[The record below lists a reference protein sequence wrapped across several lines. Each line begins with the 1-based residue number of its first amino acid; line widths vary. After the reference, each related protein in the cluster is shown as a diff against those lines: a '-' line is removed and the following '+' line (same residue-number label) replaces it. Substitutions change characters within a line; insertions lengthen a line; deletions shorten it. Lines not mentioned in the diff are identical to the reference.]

1 MANPILVTVIGG
13 YLGAGKTT
21 LLNHILRSA
30 DERVAVLVND
40 FGSVNIDAALIES
53 ADGSTISL
61 ANGCICCSLVDG
73 FGAALE
79 TVRAISPLP
88 ERLVIEAS
96 GVANPAQV
104 AAYAH
109 GPGLALDAVITVVD
123 AEQVRRQARNE
134 LIADVISQQIEA
146 ADLVVLNKC
155 DLADDAE
162 AVSVWLSDR
171 TSAAII
177 RSVESVV
184 DLAAILGI
192 ETLGQRT
199 TSPKVSAAQF
209 ETWTERFEEPLDRI
223 ELEKRLRDLPEEI
236 VRAKG
241 IVRFTDSPHVRS
253 IVQLVGPRIAVS
265 DSGEWPGGPSV
276 VTFISITSGENTQSE
291 H

>member
-1 MANPILVTVIGG
+1 MASRILVTVIGG

-21 LLNHILRSA
+21 LVNHILRSA

-134 LIADVISQQIEA
+134 LIADVIGQQIEA
-146 ADLVVLNKC
+146 ADLLVLNKC
-155 DLADDAE
+155 DLASDAD
-162 AVSVWLSDR
+162 AVSTWLSDR
-171 TSAAII
+171 TSAVII
-177 RSVESVV
+177 PSIESVV
-184 DLAAILGI
+184 DLTAVLGI
-192 ETLGQRT
+192 ETLGPRT
-199 TSPKVSAAQF
+199 TSPDASAAQF

-223 ELEKRLRDLPEEI
+223 ELEKRLGALPEEI

-241 IVRFTDSPHVRS
+241 IVRFTDSPDVRS
-253 IVQLVGPRIAVS
+253 IVQLVGPRRVVS

-276 VTFISITSGENTQSE
+276 LTFISITN
-291 H
+291 